1 MAAQHGTFS
10 SVRSGWHR
18 LAAPLAMAAWLSA
31 CGMAVQNPH
40 LHPTDRVPAV
50 VKGSN
55 VLKVHAKTGDLYLLK
70 EWRLTEGGMRLEGIG
85 TRYSVN
91 RDPVGGEQAQSI
103 PLADTALLETNDR
116 SAAYPFAAQSLAVL
130 TTFWGTVTGVCV
142 ADPKSCFGSCPT
154 FYDDAGSLQAPVAEG
169 FSASIARVLEERD
182 VDALWSVRPREG
194 RVVLRM
200 RNEALETHAVR
211 TVRLLVAPRPPGGR
225 VLATAEGRYYE
236 ATALREPWSCRGPEG
251 DCLGAVRA
259 VDGLERASEADA
271 VDLSARETLELEF
284 PAAQGTS
291 GLVLG
296 ARQSLLTTFLF
307 YQTMAYAG
315 AGGGDLLARLES
327 TGREGAERALGMARV
342 LGGIE
347 AEVAEPDGIWR
358 AIGSFREAGPIA
370 GDIQVLPF
378 EPPSDGG
385 PLRVRL
391 TLAKGDWRL
400 GFVALAR
407 LGAQVEPRPLEARRV
422 EPVGRPGADA
432 RAALLDPDRYLVT
445 LPGDEYRL
453 TFDLPRPLV
462 ESELFLESQGYY
474 YEWQR
479 AEWLKEE
486 DPEMLRL
493 VLARPD
499 EALRRLAGPFKQRE
513 AQMQGSFWQSRF
525 GR

>member
-1 MAAQHGTFS
+1 VA
-10 SVRSGWHR
+10 
-18 LAAPLAMAAWLSA
+18 A
-31 CGMAVQNPH
+31 CGVAVQNPH
-40 LHPTDRVPAV
+40 LHPTDNVPAAA
-50 VKGSN
+50 KGSN
-55 VLKVHAKTGDLYLLK
+55 VLKVHAKTGELYLLK
-70 EWRLTEGGMRLEGIG
+70 EWRVTEGGTRLEGIG

-91 RDPVGGEQAQSI
+91 RDPVGGEQTQSI

-116 SAAYPFAAQSLAVL
+116 SAAYPLAAQSLAVL
-130 TTFWGTVTGVCV
+130 TTFWGSLTGVCV
-142 ADPKSCFGSCPT
+142 LDPKSCFGSCPT

-182 VDALWSVRPREG
+182 VDALWSVGPREG

-211 TVRLLVAPRPPGGR
+211 TVRLLVAPRPSGGR
-225 VLATAEGRYYE
+225 VLATAAGRYYE
-236 ATALREPWSCRGPEG
+236 ATALGEPRSCRGPEG
-251 DCLGAVRA
+251 DCLGAIRA

-271 VDLSARETLELEF
+271 ADLSARETLELEF
-284 PAAQGTS
+284 PAAQGTT

-315 AGGGDLLARLES
+315 TGGGALLARLES
-327 TGREGAERALGMARV
+327 GGREGAELALGMARV
-342 LGGIE
+342 LGGID
-347 AEVAEPDGIWR
+347 AEVAEADGAWH
-358 AIGSFREAGPIA
+358 AIGSFREAGPLA
-370 GDIQVLPF
+370 GDVQVIPF

-391 TLAKGDWRL
+391 TLAKANWRL
-400 GFVALAR
+400 GFVALAH
-407 LGAQVEPRPLEARRV
+407 LGAQVKPRPIEPQRV
-422 EPVGRPGADA
+422 ERAGRADAHA

-445 LPGDEYRL
+445 LPGDDYRL
-453 TFDLPRPLV
+453 TFDLPKPLGD
-462 ESELFLESQGYY
+462 SELFLESQGYY

-486 DPEMLRL
+486 DPAMLQL
-493 VLARPD
+493 VLARPA
-499 EALRRLAGPFKQRE
+499 EALQRLAGPYKQRE
-513 AQMQGSFWQSRF
+513 AQMQRSFWQSRF